1 MSRQKRKP
9 RIVADPKIGIL
20 YNLPIKSGGLDYVS
34 EADVEEELQTI
45 KDSLRKMA
53 IKYRSFSLK
62 DRIEPVIKK
71 LKSYKPDVVV
81 NLCEA
86 AYGYSQLEMNVAA
99 MLELL
104 RIPYTGSPPIALSL
118 GLNKGLSKDIMKAK
132 GIPTPKYQILDSL
145 KDWKQNIDYPLFVK
159 PIHEDA
165 SLGISK
171 ESFVRNEAELEK
183 RVKYIIK
190 RYKQQALVEQYIAG
204 RELNVAI
211 IGDKILKVLPI
222 SEILFM
228 NLKEPKIV
236 DYSAKWIKDS
246 VEYKNT
252 KPVCPANLPPSLKDK
267 VESFALQAYKALR
280 CRDYARI
287 DIRLKNNIPYVLEVN
302 PNPDISLDSGF
313 VRSLKAA
320 GRSFEDFVEEI
331 IFFALDRAQLGKL
344 Y

>member
-1 MSRQKRKP
+1 MPRKKRNP
-9 RIVADPKIGIL
+9 AITSDPKIGIV
-20 YNLPIKSGGLDYVS
+20 YNLPTKRGGIDYVS
-34 EADVEEELQTI
+34 EADVEDQLQAI
-45 KDSLRKMA
+45 KDALRKMDLR
-53 IKYRSFSLK
+53 YRSFSLK
-62 DRIEPVIKK
+62 DRIEPLVKR
-71 LKSYKPDVVV
+71 LKAYRPDVVV

-86 AYGYSQLEMNVAA
+86 AYGCSYLEMNVAA

-118 GLNKGLSKDIMKAK
+118 GLNKGLSKDIIKAR
-132 GIPTPKYQILDSL
+132 GVPTPKYQVLDSF

-159 PIHEDA
+159 PLREDA

-171 ESFVRNEAELEK
+171 ESFVRNEVELEK

-190 RYKQQALVEQYIAG
+190 RYKQQALVEQYVDG

-211 IGDKILKVLPI
+211 MGSRKPRVLPI
-222 SEILFM
+222 SEIIFESPV
-228 NLKEPKIV
+228 EPKIV

-246 VEYKNT
+246 AEYKST
-252 KPVCPANLPPSLKDK
+252 KPTCPAKLRPSIKNK
-267 VESFALQAYKALR
+267 VEQIALQTYEALY

-287 DIRLKNNIPYVLEVN
+287 DIRLKGSVPYVLEAN
-302 PNPDISLDSGF
+302 PNPDISADSGF

-320 GRSFEDFVEEI
+320 GLSFEDFVEEI
-331 IFFALDRAQLGKL
+331 VCLALDRALSGQL

>member
-1 MSRQKRKP
+1 MPRKKRDP
-9 RIVADPKIGIL
+9 AIISDPKVGLI
-20 YNLPIKSGGLDYVS
+20 YNLPTKRGSIDYMS
-34 EADVEEELQTI
+34 EADVEDALRAI
-45 KDSLRKMA
+45 KDALRKMDLQ
-53 IKYRSFSLK
+53 YRSFSLK
-62 DRIEPVIKK
+62 DRIEPLIKR
-71 LKSYKPDVVV
+71 LKTYKPDVVI

-118 GLNKGLSKDIMKAK
+118 GLNKGLSKDVMKAK
-132 GIPTPKYQILDSL
+132 GIPTPKYQVLNSF
-145 KDWKQNIDYPLFVK
+145 KDWNKNIDYPLFVK
-159 PIHEDA
+159 PVREDA
-165 SLGISK
+165 GLGISK

-211 IGDKILKVLPI
+211 MGKKPRILPV
-222 SEILFM
+222 SEIIFKFP
-228 NLKEPKIV
+228 KEPKIV

-246 VEYKNT
+246 MEYKNT
-252 KPVCPANLPPSLKDK
+252 KPVCPAKLRPSLKNK
-267 VESFALQAYKALR
+267 VERIALQTYEALH

-287 DIRLKNNIPYVLEVN
+287 DIRLKGSIPYVLEAN
-302 PNPDISLDSGF
+302 PNPDISADSGF

-320 GRSFEDFVEEI
+320 GLSFEDFVEEI
-331 IFFALDRAQLGKL
+331 ICLALDRARSGQL